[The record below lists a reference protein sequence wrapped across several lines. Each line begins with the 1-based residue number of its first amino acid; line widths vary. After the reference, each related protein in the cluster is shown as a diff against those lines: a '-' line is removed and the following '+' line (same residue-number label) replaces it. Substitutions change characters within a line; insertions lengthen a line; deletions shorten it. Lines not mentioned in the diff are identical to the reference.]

1 MSDLISRSEL
11 LKRFLVNKDGHIIPE
26 RDCDNFTVAISIK
39 DVKKIIKEMP
49 IAYSVEG
56 VAHELS
62 KLKHTDISNCDNYI
76 DKIYGYCKQ
85 CDRTKLVDKAIE
97 IVKDGGMS
105 AMCELEEEFE
115 EVE

>member
-1 MSDLISRSEL
+1 MSDLISKKSLKDRASECAL
-11 LKRFLVNKDGHIIPE
+11 SEDEYKRFCEIIDAE
-26 RDCDNFTVAISIK
+26 
-39 DVKKIIKEMP
+39 P

-62 KLKHTDISNCDNYI
+62 KLKHTDIASCDNYI

-85 CDRTKLVDKAIE
+85 CDRTILVDKAIE

-105 AMCELEEEFE
+105 AVCEEEFE